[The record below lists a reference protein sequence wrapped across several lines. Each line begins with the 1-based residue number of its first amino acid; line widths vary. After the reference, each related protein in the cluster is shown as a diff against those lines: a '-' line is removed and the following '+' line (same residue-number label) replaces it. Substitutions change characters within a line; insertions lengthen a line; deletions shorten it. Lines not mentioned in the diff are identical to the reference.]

1 MILEY
6 IDDAGK
12 IKIKEFT
19 TLTKPEWKAL
29 GYAEKPHAEEIMID
43 WILDNNIPKQ
53 KISRIYSELEP
64 CDFERH
70 TCKDKLAKLFPDPIK
85 EYSYD
90 YPGKL
95 GDNLKTARDA
105 SKKIR
110 EKDMN
115 KLINDD
121 IRRKN
126 RIYIKR
132 RMR

>member
-1 MILEY
+1 
-6 IDDAGK
+6 
-12 IKIKEFT
+12 
-19 TLTKPEWKAL
+19 
-29 GYAEKPHAEEIMID
+29 MID

-64 CDFERH
+64 CEFEGH
-70 TCKDKLAKLFPDPIK
+70 TCKDQLVKLFPDANK

-95 GDNLKTARDA
+95 GDNLKTVRDA
-105 SKKIR
+105 SIKRR

-132 RMR
+132 RIR